1 MEILV
6 SVVRFI
12 GTLNIFLVSFSLTA
26 LFDKKKK
33 ETDSV
38 QMSRSDEGLTL
49 QTSAFS
55 LFTVANLRFRLS
67 C

>member
-6 SVVRFI
+6 SVIRFI

-26 LFDKKKK
+26 LFDKKK

-49 QTSAFS
+49 ETSGFS
-55 LFTVANLRFRLS
+55 LFTVANLRFQLS

>member
-6 SVVRFI
+6 SVIRFF

-26 LFDKKKK
+26 LFDKKK

-49 QTSAFS
+49 ETSAFS

>member
-6 SVVRFI
+6 SVIRFI

-26 LFDKKKK
+26 LFDKKK

-38 QMSRSDEGLTL
+38 QMSRSDEGLML
-49 QTSAFS
+49 ETSAFS

>member
-6 SVVRFI
+6 SVIRFI
-12 GTLNIFLVSFSLTA
+12 GTLNIFLVSFSLIA
-26 LFDKKKK
+26 LFDKKK
-33 ETDSV
+33 EPDSV

-49 QTSAFS
+49 ETSAFS

>member
-6 SVVRFI
+6 SVIRFI

-26 LFDKKKK
+26 LFDKKKG
-33 ETDSV
+33 TDSV

>member
-6 SVVRFI
+6 SVIRFI

-26 LFDKKKK
+26 LFDKKK

-38 QMSRSDEGLTL
+38 QMSRSDEGPSLE
-49 QTSAFS
+49 TSAFS

>member
-6 SVVRFI
+6 SVIQFI

-26 LFDKKKK
+26 LFDKKK

-49 QTSAFS
+49 ETSAFS

>member
-26 LFDKKKK
+26 LFDKKK